1 MGIVFLALA
10 LGLVFAAGR
19 KSSSASENPPLP
31 DGLFGYTEEDE
42 GDLLLE
48 EDDYTYEGSGYGD
61 MPVAQMRSI
70 QFYLQE
76 LDFYDGELHGRF
88 TDRTMDAISEFQ
100 QWVELPMTG
109 EPDPTTLSVLS
120 QVISNEP
127 APAPAP
133 EPEPE
138 PAPLPPAMPGTAP
151 NLVIE
156 TSYYAKNSFPNLD
169 GVPFPRVVVRGNR
182 VSLESKVAAVLPFA
196 DMYPNIWFVVYQYD
210 SSQGFPQPITNVY
223 AASSYN
229 QWTSGNASKDSTLG
243 PKIQESIDLLSL

>member
-1 MGIVFLALA
+1 MGFVFLALA

-19 KSSSASENPPLP
+19 KSSPASENLPLP

-100 QWVELPMTG
+100 QWAELPMTG
-109 EPDPTTLSVLS
+109 EPDPTTPKDTDSCFGFS
-120 QVISNEP
+120 SS
-127 APAPAP
+127 
-133 EPEPE
+133 
-138 PAPLPPAMPGTAP
+138 PGPT
-151 NLVIE
+151 
-156 TSYYAKNSFPNLD
+156 
-169 GVPFPRVVVRGNR
+169 
-182 VSLESKVAAVLPFA
+182 
-196 DMYPNIWFVVYQYD
+196 
-210 SSQGFPQPITNVY
+210 
-223 AASSYN
+223 
-229 QWTSGNASKDSTLG
+229 
-243 PKIQESIDLLSL
+243 